1 MRTYNLHTKNFTLD
15 EFTRSSKAEQLGI
28 SNEVETTE
36 QLKAI
41 ANLMSNVLQPVRDR
55 LGFPITISS
64 GYRCARLN
72 KIVNGSATS
81 QHLRGQAA
89 DLQCFSN
96 KKFDVKRTREL
107 FKELSEMDVDQLL
120 YERDSKGNIWV
131 HVSYVGP
138 KENRH
143 DVRDNYYAG

>member
-15 EFTRSSKAEQLGI
+15 EFTYSSKAEKAGI

-36 QLKAI
+36 QLQAI
-41 ANLMSNVLQPVRDR
+41 ANIMANVLQPVRDK

-64 GYRCARLN
+64 GYRNSKVN

-81 QHLRGQAA
+81 QHMKGQAA

-131 HVSYVGP
+131 HVSYVSP
-138 KENRH
+138 EKNRH
-143 DVRDNYYAG
+143 FIKDNYYAG